1 MKEKTSNKSGCY
13 KSRKAADIEILKA
26 LSDMEFKH
34 NVKQIFLTYCL
45 RVPTTAINKTNFYKK
60 LKEVTDE
67 IPVKNI

>member
-1 MKEKTSNKSGCY
+1 MKEKISNKSGCY

-26 LSDMEFKH
+26 LSDMGFKY

-45 RVPTTAINKTNFYKK
+45 RVPTTAINKTKFYKK
-60 LKEVTDE
+60 LKEVTNE